1 MYVTSSTL
9 IEVTVLYSA
18 LETRPLC
25 LNAAFPSYKI
35 NLQLSEKR
43 SGQGEAF

>member
-18 LETRPLC
+18 LETCPLR
-25 LNAAFPSYKI
+25 LNAAFSSYKI
-35 NLQLSEKR
+35 NLQLSEKQ
-43 SGQGEAF
+43 SGQGEVF